1 MDSPRPVRVRIYD
14 VSGRLL
20 RIVERDAGADLSIDL
35 GGALEGRAPLRAGVY
50 FYKVDGLEGSPA
62 GKFVLLR

>member
-1 MDSPRPVRVRIYD
+1 MASVQIYD
-14 VSGRLL
+14 VSRRLL
-20 RIVERDAGADLSIDL
+20 RIVETNAGVNPSIDL